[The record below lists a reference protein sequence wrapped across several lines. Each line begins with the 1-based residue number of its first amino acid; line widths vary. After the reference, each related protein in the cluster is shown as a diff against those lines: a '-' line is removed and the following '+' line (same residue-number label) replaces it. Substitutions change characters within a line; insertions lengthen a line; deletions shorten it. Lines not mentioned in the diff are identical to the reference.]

1 MRRRQAP
8 PPEALTA
15 TDMAHI
21 VFAFIMVPLGVLIL
35 VRTLQLAV
43 SPLGILVGL
52 SFSAF
57 GIYRLRTAWQRYQ
70 MLRQRRG

>member
-1 MRRRQAP
+1 MRCRQAP

-15 TDMAHI
+15 ADVVHI

-35 VRTLQLAV
+35 VRTLQVAV

-57 GIYRLRTAWQRYQ
+57 GIYRLRTAWMRYRL
-70 MLRQRRG
+70 LRQRRG